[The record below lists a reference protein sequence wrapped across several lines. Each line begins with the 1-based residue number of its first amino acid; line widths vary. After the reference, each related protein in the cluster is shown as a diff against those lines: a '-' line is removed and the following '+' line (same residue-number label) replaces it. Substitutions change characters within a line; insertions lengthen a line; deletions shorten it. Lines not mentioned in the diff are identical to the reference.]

1 MAVPE
6 HTVHYLEIVTP
17 DVEAMRRLYCGA
29 YGWGFQAT
37 GPELGNAF
45 VAELP
50 DGSLCGIRAPM
61 HEEEKP
67 TVRPY
72 LRVADL
78 ELAIEE
84 ASQLGAQIA
93 LDSMDIPG
101 YGRIAIYIFGGI
113 EQGIWEVA

>member
-29 YGWGFQAT
+29 YGWDFQAT

-50 DGSLCGIRAPM
+50 DGSLFGIRPPM